1 MCVYVTLVWLMRIK
15 LHESY
20 LFFHIFFL
28 FFFCLFLFQAPEET
42 LLRDRTPI
50 FLQHSLKLWQT
61 LSRQAKIDKQIL
73 NNLLRGDVV
82 FATPDH
88 QETW

>member
-1 MCVYVTLVWLMRIK
+1 MCVYITLVWLIRIK

-20 LFFHIFFL
+20 LFIFSL
-28 FFFCLFLFQAPEET
+28 FCLFLFQAPEET
-42 LLRDRTPI
+42 LLRDRMPI

-73 NNLLRGDVV
+73 NNLLSGDVV

>member
-1 MCVYVTLVWLMRIK
+1 MCVYITLVWLIRIK
-15 LHESY
+15 LYESY
-20 LFFHIFFL
+20 LFFL
-28 FFFCLFLFQAPEET
+28 SFFCLFLFQAPEET

-73 NNLLRGDVV
+73 NNLLSGDVV

>member
-1 MCVYVTLVWLMRIK
+1 MCVYITLVWLIRTK

-20 LFFHIFFL
+20 LFIFSL
-28 FFFCLFLFQAPEET
+28 FCLFLFQAPEET
-42 LLRDRTPI
+42 LLRDRIPI

-73 NNLLRGDVV
+73 NNLLSGDVV

>member
-1 MCVYVTLVWLMRIK
+1 MCVYITLVWLIRIK
-15 LHESY
+15 LHEIY
-20 LFFHIFFL
+20 LFIFSL
-28 FFFCLFLFQAPEET
+28 FCLFLFQAPEET
-42 LLRDRTPI
+42 LLRDRIPI

-73 NNLLRGDVV
+73 NNLLSGDVV

>member
-1 MCVYVTLVWLMRIK
+1 MTGFYVCVYNIGLVNKNKIAWK
-15 LHESY
+15 L
-20 LFFHIFFL
+20 FIFSL
-28 FFFCLFLFQAPEET
+28 FCLFLFQAPEET

-73 NNLLRGDVV
+73 NNLLSGDVV

>member
-1 MCVYVTLVWLMRIK
+1 MKVIYSFT
-15 LHESY
+15 
-20 LFFHIFFL
+20 FFPS
-28 FFFCLFLFQAPEET
+28 FFCLFWFQAPEET

-61 LSRQAKIDKQIL
+61 LSRLTKIDKQIL
-73 NNLLRGDVV
+73 NNLLSGDVV

>member
-1 MCVYVTLVWLMRIK
+1 MCVYITLVWLIRIK
-15 LHESY
+15 LYERY
-20 LFFHIFFL
+20 LFFL

-73 NNLLRGDVV
+73 NNLLSGDVV

-88 QETW
+88 QET